1 MQHSSVVEVRS
12 GPWDLVDIQGFLD
25 STVIPMRLATLGSVG
40 PMVQSLW
47 YLFDG
52 SALWCCT
59 QRDSVVAARL
69 RSDPRCGF
77 EIAGDDPP
85 YRGVRG
91 RGVASMDAGLASELL
106 ERLISRYLI
115 DPESPLALWLQSRVT
130 DEVAIRIDTLVV
142 SSWDYSS
149 RMTR

>member
-1 MQHSSVVEVRS
+1 MQHSPVVEVRS
-12 GPWDLVDIQGFLD
+12 GPWNLVDIRGFLD
-25 STVIPMRLATLGSVG
+25 STVIPMRLATQGSVG

-47 YLFDG
+47 FLFDG
-52 SALWCCT
+52 SAFWCCT

-91 RGVASMDAGLASELL
+91 RGVASMDAGLAAGLL
-106 ERLISRYLI
+106 ERLISRYLV
-115 DPESPLALWLQSRVT
+115 DPESPLALWLQSRVA
-130 DEVAIRIDTLVV
+130 DEVAVRIDSLVV

>member
-1 MQHSSVVEVRS
+1 MQQSTAVEIRS
-12 GPWDLVDIQGFLD
+12 GPWELVGIRGFLD
-25 STVIPMRLATLGSVG
+25 SSVIPMRLATHGSVG

-47 YLFDG
+47 FLFDG

-59 QRDSVVAARL
+59 QRDSVVARRL

-91 RGVASMDAGLASELL
+91 RGIASMDAGLAAGLL
-106 ERLISRYLI
+106 ERLISRYLV
-115 DPESPLALWLQSRVT
+115 DSESPLASWLQSRVA
-130 DEVAIRIDTLVV
+130 DEVAVRIDTLVV

-149 RMTR
+149 RMSR

>member
-1 MQHSSVVEVRS
+1 MQHPPEVEVRS
-12 GPWDLVDIQGFLD
+12 GPWDLVDIRRFLD
-25 STVIPMRLATLGSVG
+25 ATVIPMRLATLGSVG

-47 YLFDG
+47 FLFDG

-77 EIAGDDPP
+77 EIAGDDQP

-91 RGVASMDAGLASELL
+91 RGVASMDAGLAPELL
-106 ERLISRYLI
+106 ERLISRYLV
-115 DPESPLALWLQSRVT
+115 DSESSLASWLRSRVA
-130 DEVAIRIDTLVV
+130 DEVAVRIDTLVV

-149 RMTR
+149 RMSR

>member
-1 MQHSSVVEVRS
+1 MEQPTAVEIRS
-12 GPWDLVDIQGFLD
+12 GPWGLVDIRGFLD
-25 STVIPMRLATLGSVG
+25 STVIPMRLATHGSVG

-47 YLFDG
+47 FLFDG

-59 QRDSVVAARL
+59 QRDSVVATRL

-77 EIAGDDPP
+77 EIAGDEPP

-91 RGVASMDAGLASELL
+91 RGVASMDAVLAAGLL
-106 ERLISRYLI
+106 ERLIIRYL
-115 DPESPLALWLQSRVT
+115 DDSESSLASWLQSRVA
-130 DEVAIRIDTLVV
+130 DEVAIRIDSLVV

-149 RMTR
+149 RMST